1 MSIGPFNLVANG
13 TDNLVFSA
21 TDNWVVDQEVT
32 PGGSATWKVTPAFDT
47 TLFDIP
53 GDIAIWYSVGGGAFA
68 ESTELD
74 HSLTVEIT
82 SNTTV
87 IAKMAYSGTGADI
100 TSSTGTNLTT
110 TTQQSVNLTVGPIT
124 TIGTVT
130 VTGSAAPT
138 EGVAESYTVAFDG
151 NATDATY
158 LWTTTDGSATIA
170 TPTAATTDITF
181 STSGSFTVTCTV
193 SSATAS
199 DSPASDDLAVTV
211 AAAGPSY
218 DVLQVTGPG
227 GNGTVGPYTV
237 ENGTRFTFASG
248 DFEYDTWGIVAFG
261 YQAVGLGYV
270 VFQFKD
276 TASRDV
282 FYNGTTGT
290 YPPGTGFT
298 FLTDAGFN
306 TSTGFVS
313 YTHSADNVT
322 LRYNN
327 ANTSLASW
335 GAALATSATCTINN
349 P

>member
-21 TDNWVVDQEVT
+21 TDNWVVDQEV
-32 PGGSATWKVTPAFDT
+32 SSMNTWKITPAFDT

-68 ESTELD
+68 ESTEPD

-87 IAKMAYSGTGADI
+87 IAKMAYSGTGGDI

-110 TTQQSVNLTVGPIT
+110 TTQQSVNLTAGPST

-138 EGVAESYTVAFDG
+138 EGVAESYSVAFDG
-151 NATDATY
+151 DATDATY

-211 AAAGPSY
+211 AAAGDTVTDTYTDSGGAFWSGGTNNFWTGLTGGTWASSGGTSNANAYVAVTSTCQIRLEGIELDNTQVPASDLALGDY
-218 DVLQVTGPG
+218 VDVSIGS
-227 GNGTVGPYTV
+227 GTVVRATYNGVSSGGDALFEWNEGTATV
-237 ENGTRFTFASG
+237 AELEENGTWGWAESETVIILYYDAS
-248 DFEYDTWGIVAFG
+248 A
-261 YQAVGLGYV
+261 Q
-270 VFQFKD
+270 
-276 TASRDV
+276 
-282 FYNGTTGT
+282 
-290 YPPGTGFT
+290 
-298 FLTDAGFN
+298 
-306 TSTGFVS
+306 
-313 YTHSADNVT
+313 
-322 LRYNN
+322 
-327 ANTSLASW
+327 
-335 GAALATSATCTINN
+335 
-349 P
+349 